1 MTLKLQLITFF
12 VLLLCSAFFSSFETA
27 FYSLNRIKVRNLLQ
41 QKVKGAVLLSKL
53 KDNPRRVLSTLL
65 VGNTAVNTGASAL
78 ATVIA
83 TEYFGS
89 TGVGVATGIVTFL
102 VLIFGEITPKSLG
115 IIYAEKY
122 SLATAKIIYFLSYLL
137 YPIIFLT
144 ENPVNILI
152 KLIKADVSQPLITE
166 QEIKTAVQMGA
177 EENVIE
183 KREKEMIDGALKFND
198 ITAYEVR
205 TPRIK
210 MFCLSENLKLKDAM
224 PQMIQEGFSRVPI
237 YKATRD
243 QISGIVYIKDLLL
256 RIKEGKEELTLKD
269 IAQKPLFVSKETPL
283 SELFKELQLKHIH
296 MAIVVDEYGGTS
308 GLVTLEDLLEEI
320 VGEITDETDLS
331 PEAVKRID
339 KNTILVHGET
349 EIEKVNRFFNVE
361 IPVKKNYI
369 TISGFMHYLLKAIPK
384 KGDASTYKN
393 LTFTVEDN
401 IDNKSPKIVIKKS
414 E

>member
-1 MTLKLQLITFF
+1 MVNWQILLF
-12 VLLLCSAFFSSFETA
+12 VLLLLLSAFFSSFETA
-27 FYSLNRIKVRNLLQ
+27 FYSLNKIKVRNLLQ

-53 KDNPRRVLSTLL
+53 KENPRRVLSTLL
-65 VGNTAVNTGASAL
+65 AGNTIVNTGASAL

-83 TEYFGS
+83 TDYFGS
-89 TGVGVATGIVTFL
+89 SGAGIATGVVTFL

-115 IIYAEKY
+115 IIYAERY
-122 SLATAKIIYFLSYLL
+122 ALYTSRIVYFLSFLL

-144 ENPVNILI
+144 ETPVNLLI
-152 KLIKADVSQPLITE
+152 KIIKADVSQPLITE
-166 QEIKTAVQMGA
+166 QEIKTAVQIGA

-183 KREKEMIDGALKFND
+183 KKEKEMIEGALKLND

-224 PQMIQEGFSRVPI
+224 PLMIQEGFSRVPI

-256 RIKEGKEELTLKD
+256 NIKEGKEEFLLKD

-283 SELFKELQLKHIH
+283 GTLFKELQSKHIH

-361 IPVKKNYI
+361 IPIKKNYI
-369 TISGFMHYLLKAIPK
+369 TIYGFMHYLIKAIPK
-384 KGDASTYKN
+384 KGDVANYKN

-401 IDNKSPKIVIKKS
+401 VDNKSPKIVIKKN